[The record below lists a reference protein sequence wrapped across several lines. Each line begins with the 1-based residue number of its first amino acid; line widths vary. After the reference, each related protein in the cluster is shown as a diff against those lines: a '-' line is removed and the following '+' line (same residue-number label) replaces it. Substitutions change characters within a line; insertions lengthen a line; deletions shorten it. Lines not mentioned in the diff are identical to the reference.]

1 MDPQQTPS
9 PQPNTQTTPAPSP
22 ATTPGSAT
30 TEPVGENPGKTLGIV
45 GLVLAFLMPLIGL
58 ILSIIAKN
66 KSKKAGFSNTPAVVG
81 IIISLV
87 YFVVILPMFIL
98 IFAMSVND
106 IQTKTGDI
114 EAQTDINHLYAQIE
128 VYRTNNNG
136 AFPSALSDLQSN
148 SGFESDAL
156 TEPSSEYK
164 YVYTRLPIGCTTTCT
179 SYLLAVTLSDGSSY
193 TKTSL

>member
-1 MDPQQTPS
+1 MDPQQAPT
-9 PQPNTQTTPAPSP
+9 PQPSVQTNPTPPQA
-22 ATTPGSAT
+22 AMPGSAS

-81 IIISLV
+81 IIVSIV
-87 YFVVILPMFIL
+87 YFVVLLPLFIL
-98 IFAMSVND
+98 VSMMATSNL
-106 IQTKTGDI
+106 QTNTGDT
-114 EAQTDINHLYAQIE
+114 EAQNDINHLYAQIE
-128 VYRTNNNG
+128 VYRVDNNG
-136 AFPSALSDLQSN
+136 AFPTTLSDLQSN
-148 SGFESDAL
+148 SGFDSAAL
-156 TEPSSEYK
+156 TEPSAEYK
-164 YVYTRLPIGCTTTCT
+164 YVYTRLPIGCTTACT